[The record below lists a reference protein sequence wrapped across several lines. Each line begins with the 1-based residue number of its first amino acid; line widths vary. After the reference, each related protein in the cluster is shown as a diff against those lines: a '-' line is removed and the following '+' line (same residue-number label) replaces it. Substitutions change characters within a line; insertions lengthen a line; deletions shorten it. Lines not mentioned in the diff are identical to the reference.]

1 MSLIGKFFVV
11 MQILLSVTFMGFAV
25 AVFTYQTD
33 WKAKA
38 DTEQQAKQQAQAE
51 IQNLQTEF
59 DKYKTDTTTALQEA
73 QDVAERTEA
82 ANTALQRQ
90 LEDRNREYERIAND
104 LQSQT
109 TLAEVTENE
118 ASARAAEAMA
128 QRTVNTELHSKL
140 KDAKDQLR
148 NAEDEIHGLGVEKEN
163 LIVRN
168 RQLTEE
174 LGFLRKVVRN
184 NNLET
189 DPRVYAA
196 QNDPPPILE
205 GMVINAA
212 ENAKGSVDLVEIS
225 LGSDDGLVKGHKL
238 FVFRS
243 GLQSDEDAKYLG
255 QIELVFVDSDHAVG
269 TVIEKAKSGIIKK
282 GDNVTSKL

>member
-1 MSLIGKFFVV
+1 M
-11 MQILLSVTFMGFAV
+11 
-25 AVFTYQTD
+25 
-33 WKAKA
+33 
-38 DTEQQAKQQAQAE
+38 
-51 IQNLQTEF
+51 
-59 DKYKTDTTTALQEA
+59 
-73 QDVAERTEA
+73 
-82 ANTALQRQ
+82 
-90 LEDRNREYERIAND
+90 
-104 LQSQT
+104 
-109 TLAEVTENE
+109 
-118 ASARAAEAMA
+118 
-128 QRTVNTELHSKL
+128 SKL
-140 KDAKDQLR
+140 KEAKDQLR
-148 NAEDEIHGLGVEKEN
+148 NAEDEIHGLGVEKDN